1 MRRVYRLAISRIKPE
16 IKPEVYSRFEKQN
29 KLRLYVYTNE
39 CNYDRSEIILRIAPP
54 FGAVSASVSRFRSS
68 IDNTILSLPV
78 PLPPPAAPPAAAAA
92 AAAAAASGLPG
103 APPGLVPSLGLA
115 PWPMLFTGVD
125 EPSDFSKVTEENL
138 FVNSETFRIN
148 ACWLSAFSFWISRI
162 NPCISTV
169 TCPYTSCYMNHV
181 TWFMYQLHR
190 NRVPVRVESPLKHFF
205 SDFWSNV
212 RWQCQFFPFSIFGLL
227 LGRIFSR
234 WSCQWPR
241 LHHEHSR
248 RCFRV
253 RPHCWGRLG
262 RCYRCASCGHL
273 VRRLGMRCLRPW
285 MYFGQRSCRAFQSI
299 LLVQTG
305 SLNIEY

>member
-169 TCPYTSCYMNHV
+169 TCPYTSCINYIGIAYLWGSKVLWNIFFLIFDRTFAGNVSFSHFRYLVCSLAVFFLAEVANDPGSTTNIPGVVSGSARIVGAALGVV
-181 TWFMYQLHR
+181 TVA
-190 NRVPVRVESPLKHFF
+190 RVAATWSAALECVVWGHECILAKGVAVLSKVSSLFKLVPLIL
-205 SDFWSNV
+205 
-212 RWQCQFFPFSIFGLL
+212 SI
-227 LGRIFSR
+227 
-234 WSCQWPR
+234 
-241 LHHEHSR
+241 
-248 RCFRV
+248 
-253 RPHCWGRLG
+253 
-262 RCYRCASCGHL
+262 
-273 VRRLGMRCLRPW
+273 
-285 MYFGQRSCRAFQSI
+285 
-299 LLVQTG
+299 
-305 SLNIEY
+305 N